1 MSPTPEDGAGSVRA
15 ALRLSNREYILSYP
29 WHAYAR
35 PRTSY
40 ERGVR
45 ADGGLAALFS
55 SAAPALLSI
64 RARPAVFSPFA
75 PFRASWRL
83 LYPID
88 VGSAKVMSVREG
100 GR

>member
-1 MSPTPEDGAGSVRA
+1 MRQW
-15 ALRLSNREYILSYP
+15 RE
-29 WHAYAR
+29 
-35 PRTSY
+35 
-40 ERGVR
+40 
-45 ADGGLAALFS
+45 GLAALFS

-100 GR
+100 ERSGEQHKGD